1 MLIFIDVNQRSINM
15 KIAGWIVIVLAVVFL
30 AMSVGGLGGDTPEEM
45 FVLVALL
52 GIIAGAYL
60 VYRNSNKPRE

>member
-1 MLIFIDVNQRSINM
+1 M
-15 KIAGWIVIVLAVVFL
+15 KIAGWIVIVIAVVFL
-30 AMSVGGLGGDTPEEM
+30 AMSIGGLNGNLPEEM
-45 FVLVALL
+45 FVFVALL

>member
-1 MLIFIDVNQRSINM
+1 M

-30 AMSVGGLGGDTPEEM
+30 AMSIGGLNGNLPEEM

-60 VYRNSNKPRE
+60 IYRKSNMRK